1 MFAPYRSNAVAYRQ
15 LGVETAVADATP
27 HKLIAMLFDGADE
40 QIRKAGSA
48 MARGDHA
55 TKGESLTRAIRILD
69 EGLRA
74 SIDDRGG
81 ALAANL
87 RDLYTYM
94 IGRLLGASAR
104 NDPKPLDEVLA
115 LLHEISS
122 AWAQIAPNTVSAA
135 PATPVRRPAPAAQA
149 AR

>member
-15 LGVETAVADATP
+15 LGVETAMADATP

-40 QIRKAGSA
+40 HIRKSSSA
-48 MARGDHA
+48 MARADHA

-81 ALAANL
+81 ELAANL

-94 IGRLLGASAR
+94 IGRLLAASAR
-104 NDPKPLDEVLA
+104 NDSKPLDEVLE
-115 LLHEISS
+115 LLHKISS

-135 PATPVRRPAPAAQA
+135 PSIPVRRPQQATIA